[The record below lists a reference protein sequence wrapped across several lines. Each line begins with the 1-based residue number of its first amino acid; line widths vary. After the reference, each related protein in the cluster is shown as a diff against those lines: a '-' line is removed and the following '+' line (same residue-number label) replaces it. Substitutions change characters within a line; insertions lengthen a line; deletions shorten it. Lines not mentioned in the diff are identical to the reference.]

1 MFESV
6 KDSLHAWAA
15 GHSDRVKLQHVYI
28 VAAISLL
35 MAAGIIGLLN
45 RELGQSVLVAAIIS
59 AALFLVNAVVWSL
72 VQSAILSRV
81 TSKRTPNRKK

>member
-35 MAAGIIGLLN
+35 MAAGLL
-45 RELGQSVLVAAIIS
+45 GFSTV
-59 AALFLVNAVVWSL
+59 SL
-72 VQSAILSRV
+72 AKVCL
-81 TSKRTPNRKK
+81 